1 MKKYNFVQDPQDP
14 FEPDNGSPGGLSPG
28 AKRLLIIGIV
38 GIVLAGG
45 LYVYTRYFVETPPPP
60 PQPLSLRQRQA
71 QRRGTQV
78 PARPPQEKQAPFRPP
93 QVREEPVKPSQMTR
107 QPVKPSAPVKVAEAE
122 KKKRA
127 VPTPKQEAPRA
138 KAPVSVKGPERVGP
152 KKAPQAS
159 PTLLQARAKP
169 EKPTPEARAKP
180 EKPPVKAQPKVE
192 KPAPKALAK
201 VTKSEESLEKRYT
214 LQVASLV
221 REKNALSLEKKL
233 GELGYTPVVR
243 KMTASITHHR
253 VYGGEFG
260 SREEAEQAARKLNV
274 DGYPSKVIKTKEGKF
289 APEVGSFL
297 RLNEAIDLAHNL
309 QTKNYA
315 AKIVSRPTSTP
326 VHQVRVGKYEN
337 RAEALKALESLKGK
351 GFEPI
356 IVKR

>member
-1 MKKYNFVQDPQDP
+1 MKKYNFIQDPQDP
-14 FEPDNGSPGGLSPG
+14 FEPDNGSPGDLSPG

-71 QRRGTQV
+71 KRRVTQV
-78 PARPPQEKQAPFRPP
+78 PARPPQEKQAPFRPS
-93 QVREEPVKPSQMTR
+93 QVREEPVKSTQITR
-107 QPVKPSAPVKVAEAE
+107 QPLKPSAPVIVAETE

-169 EKPTPEARAKP
+169 EKPTPQARAKV

-192 KPAPKALAK
+192 KPAPKALAML
-201 VTKSEESLEKRYT
+201 TKPEESLEKRYS

-274 DGYPSKVIKTKEGKF
+274 DGYPSKVVKTKEGKF

-315 AKIVSRPTSTP
+315 AKIVSGPTSTP

>member
-1 MKKYNFVQDPQDP
+1 MK
-14 FEPDNGSPGGLSPG
+14 S
-28 AKRLLIIGIV
+28 
-38 GIVLAGG
+38 
-45 LYVYTRYFVETPPPP
+45 
-60 PQPLSLRQRQA
+60 
-71 QRRGTQV
+71 TQI
-78 PARPPQEKQAPFRPP
+78 
-93 QVREEPVKPSQMTR
+93 TR
-107 QPVKPSAPVKVAEAE
+107 QPVKPSAPVKVAETE

-127 VPTPKQEAPRA
+127 VPIPKQEAPRA

-169 EKPTPEARAKP
+169 EKPTPQARAKP

-192 KPAPKALAK
+192 KPAPKALAML
-201 VTKSEESLEKRYT
+201 TKPEESLEKRYS

-274 DGYPSKVIKTKEGKF
+274 DGYPSKVVKTKEGKF

-315 AKIVSRPTSTP
+315 AKIVSEPTSTP

>member
-14 FEPDNGSPGGLSPG
+14 FEPDDGSSGGLSPG

-45 LYVYTRYFVETPPPP
+45 LFVYTRYFVETPPPP
-60 PQPLSLRQRQA
+60 PQRLGLRQRQA
-71 QRRGTQV
+71 QPRGTQV

-93 QVREEPVKPSQMTR
+93 QVREEPVKSTQVTR
-107 QPVKPSAPVKVAEAE
+107 EPVKPSAPVKVAEAE
-122 KKKRA
+122 KKRA

-152 KKAPQAS
+152 EKTPQAS
-159 PTLLQARAKP
+159 PTPLQARGKP
-169 EKPTPEARAKP
+169 EKPTPQARAKP
-180 EKPPVKAQPKVE
+180 EKPPVKAEPKVE

-201 VTKSEESLEKRYT
+201 VTKPEESLEKRYT

-274 DGYPSKVIKTKEGKF
+274 DGFPSKVVKTKEGKF
-289 APEVGSFL
+289 APEVGAFL
-297 RLNEAIDLAHNL
+297 RLNEAIDLAHSL

-315 AKIVSRPTSTP
+315 AKIVSEPTSTP